1 MHLHALSL
9 DMTQQSIVY
18 VPFGQAEKL
27 KSDLH
32 TWYGFPMPF
41 LEQFR
46 YWQRPDSLAVAIT
59 PRDFEPPADLP
70 FEALG
75 MLLLRSD
82 RDFRAVSTAFIRKF
96 GHLATVRVLRPAGE
110 ALEDYLHGRT
120 RPWPDED
127 PASRSFVLV
136 MGKDGPLGRA
146 IWRFIDGQL
155 HLESELPKQY
165 RPGVAIPLDDEL
177 DQELHR

>member
-1 MHLHALSL
+1 
-9 DMTQQSIVY
+9 MTQQSIVY